1 MTIDREGQAMNEALP
16 KDPLQVI
23 NIGLESFAEDLRAQG
38 VEVIQLDWRPPA
50 GGNPRLAA
58 LLASLEDE
66 D

>member
-1 MTIDREGQAMNEALP
+1 MTTDRQGQAMNDALP
-16 KDPLQVI
+16 KELQVI

-38 VEVIQLDWRPPA
+38 VAVIQLDWRPPA